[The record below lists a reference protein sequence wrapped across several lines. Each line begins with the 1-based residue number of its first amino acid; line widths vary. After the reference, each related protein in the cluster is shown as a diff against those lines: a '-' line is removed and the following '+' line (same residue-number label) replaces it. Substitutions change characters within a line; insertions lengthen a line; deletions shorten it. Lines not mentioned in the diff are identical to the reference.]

1 MIFASPGKQAV
12 IKYFNNSDYQLLN
25 FKEEFSQKMG
35 CAIRK
40 QAPLRPGGSFIP
52 IRQQPADEI
61 GQQAPRCLHLPA

>member
-25 FKEEFSQKMG
+25 SEEGFSQKMG

-40 QAPLRPGGSFIP
+40 QAPLRQGSSFIP
-52 IRQQPADEI
+52 IR
-61 GQQAPRCLHLPA
+61 